1 MTAPSADPAP
11 KSALARFTGDSMVAL
26 AIIVFTIAY
35 LAIDYGYKPALRNVP
50 ALVGWI
56 TLVLA
61 TLDLASHSD
70 NAVGQ
75 FLQRRLNPP
84 VERVAYPL
92 GRQLAAMGWVAGFA
106 FALVEIGVVYAVPL
120 FVVAF
125 MRLQGQRP
133 LWVSVI
139 GGAGVM
145 LVVWLLF
152 SVLLRLPLY
161 GGALFGGG

>member
-1 MTAPSADPAP
+1 MTTETQ

-26 AIIVFTIAY
+26 AIIVFTIVY

-61 TLDLASHSD
+61 LFDLVSHSD

-84 VERVAYPL
+84 VVRVAYPL
-92 GRQLAAMGWVAGFA
+92 GRQRDWTSSPAIGLISSRCFLASASRS
-106 FALVEIGVVYAVPL
+106 L
-120 FVVAF
+120 
-125 MRLQGQRP
+125 
-133 LWVSVI
+133 S
-139 GGAGVM
+139 
-145 LVVWLLF
+145 
-152 SVLLRLPLY
+152 
-161 GGALFGGG
+161 